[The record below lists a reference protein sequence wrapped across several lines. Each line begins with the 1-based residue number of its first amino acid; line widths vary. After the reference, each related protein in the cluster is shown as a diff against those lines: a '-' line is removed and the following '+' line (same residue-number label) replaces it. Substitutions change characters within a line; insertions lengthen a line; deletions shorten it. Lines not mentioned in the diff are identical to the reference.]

1 MSRSVHYEVIP
12 SHPAAHYFTVRLELS
27 CPDPDGEVFS
37 LPAWIPGSYMIRD
50 FAKNIVTIRAESDG
64 RELPVLPLDKQ
75 RWRVEGAKDRL
86 LFEYRVYAWDLSVRA
101 AHLDQTHAFFNGTS
115 LFLRVEGDERG
126 PCRLRLISPPANVEG
141 DWRVATTLPRVEVD
155 ERGFGEYEAGDYW
168 HLVDCPVEMG
178 QFQEL
183 VFFIDGKL
191 HRMVITG
198 RVSFD
203 GDRIARDLERICE
216 EQVSVFGELPVQ
228 QYLFMVMAVG
238 NGYGG
243 LEHRDSTA
251 LLCSRKQLPAKGL
264 KTPDEHYRV
273 FLGLCGHEY
282 FHLWNVKR
290 IRPQQLADSDLSTE
304 AYTRL
309 LWAFE
314 GITSYYDDLALVR
327 SGCIEASDYLELLA
341 RTITRVM
348 RTPGRHLQSVAESS
362 FFAWTK
368 FYKQDENAP
377 NAIVSYY
384 AKGTLV
390 ALGLDVTLRR
400 RSDDRLCLDDL
411 MRALWAEYGKTGW
424 GVPEYGIRQAAEKL
438 LGESLEDFFALA
450 VDGTDEL
457 PLEEW
462 LEYLGIGYRLRPA
475 RKEADEG
482 GYGEESGS
490 VAPRPVLGARLAQK
504 GDFVEL
510 THILEGGAAQ
520 QAGLSAGD
528 RLISVAGL
536 QVTTDNIDELLGRH
550 GRDAPVEVLAF
561 RRDEL
566 MRFQVEA
573 QPAPADTCDLWLLP
587 EESCTTGQLRR
598 RAQWLKQQ

>member
-1 MSRSVHYEVIP
+1 MSRSIQYQVVP
-12 SHPAAHYFTVRLELS
+12 SHPAAHYFTVYLELS
-27 CPDPDGEVFS
+27 GPDPGGETFA

-50 FAKNIVTIRAESDG
+50 FARNIVSIAAESVNG
-64 RELPVLPLDKQ
+64 EIPVVALDKQ
-75 RWRVEGAKDRL
+75 RWRVQGARERL
-86 LFEYRVYAWDLSVRA
+86 LLRYKVYAWDLSVRA
-101 AHLDQTHAFFNGTS
+101 AHFDQTHAFFNGTS
-115 LFLRVEGDERG
+115 LFLRVEGEESS
-126 PCRLRLISPPANVEG
+126 PCRLRLTPPSATVQG
-141 DWRVATTLPRVEVD
+141 DWRVATTLPQVEVD
-155 ERGFGEYEAGDYW
+155 ARGFGEYQAEDYW

-183 VFFIDGKL
+183 AFSVDGAP
-191 HRMVITG
+191 HRMVVTG
-198 RVSFD
+198 RATFD
-203 GDRIARDLERICE
+203 GGRIARDLERICA
-216 EQVSVFGELPVQ
+216 EQTAVFGELPVQ

-238 NGYGG
+238 EGYGG

-251 LLCSRKQLPAKGL
+251 LLCSRKALPS
-264 KTPDEHYRV
+264 PDMEQPDRHYRE
-273 FLGLCGHEY
+273 FLGLCSHEY

-290 IRPQQLADSDLSTE
+290 IRPQRLAESDLSAE

-327 SGCIEASDYLELLA
+327 SGCITASDYLELLA
-341 RTITRVM
+341 RVITRVM
-348 RTPGRHLQSVAESS
+348 RTPGRHVQSVAESS

-400 RSDDRLCLDDL
+400 RSGERLCLEDL
-411 MRALWAEYGKTGW
+411 MRKLWTEYGKTGR
-424 GVPEYGIRQAAEKL
+424 GVPEDGIRRAAEKL
-438 LGESLEDFFALA
+438 LGESLADFFALA
-450 VDGTDEL
+450 VEGTDEL
-457 PLEEW
+457 PLAEW

-475 RKEADEG
+475 RNAGDEG
-482 GYGEESGS
+482 GYCEKSEVIQS
-490 VAPRPVLGARLAQK
+490 RLVLGARLVQK

-510 THILEGGAAQ
+510 THALKGGAAQ

-536 QVTTDNIDELLGRH
+536 QVTTENIDDLLARY
-550 GRDAPVEVLAF
+550 GRDGAVEVLAF

-566 MRFQVEA
+566 MRFQVEPR
-573 QPAPADTCDLWLLP
+573 PAPADTCDLWLLP
-587 EESCTTGQLRR
+587 KENCSPGQLRR

>member
-1 MSRSVHYEVIP
+1 MYRSIRYEVIP

-27 CPDPDGEVFS
+27 CPDPEGEIFS

-50 FAKNIVTIRAESDG
+50 FARNITNVTAFCGE
-64 RELPVLPLDKQ
+64 RELSVLLLDKQ
-75 RWRVEGAKDRL
+75 RWRVEGAQEQLRL
-86 LFEYRVYAWDLSVRA
+86 EYQVYAWDLSVRA
-101 AHLDQTHAFFNGTS
+101 AHFDQTHAFFNGTS
-115 LFLRVEGDERG
+115 LFLRVEGEESS
-126 PCRLRLISPPANVEG
+126 PCRLSLTPPSAAVQG
-141 DWRVATTLPRVEVD
+141 DWRVATTLPQVEVD
-155 ERGFGEYEAGDYW
+155 ARGFGEYQADDYW

-183 VFFIDGKL
+183 AFSVDGTP
-191 HRMVITG
+191 HRMVVTG
-198 RVSFD
+198 RAVFD
-203 GDRIARDLERICE
+203 GNRIARDLEKICA
-216 EQVSVFGELPVQ
+216 EQTAVFGELPVR

-238 NGYGG
+238 EGYGG

-251 LLCSRKQLPAKGL
+251 LLCSRKALPA
-264 KTPDEHYRV
+264 PDLEQPDRHYRE
-273 FLGLCGHEY
+273 FLGLCSHEY

-290 IRPQQLADSDLSTE
+290 IRPQRLAESDLFAE

-327 SGCIEASDYLELLA
+327 SGCITPTDYLELLA

-348 RTPGRHLQSVAESS
+348 RTPGRHVQSVAESS

-377 NAIVSYY
+377 NVVVSYY
-384 AKGTLV
+384 AKGALV

-400 RSDDRLCLDDL
+400 RSGERLCLEDL
-411 MRALWAEYGKTGW
+411 MRALWDEYGKTGR
-424 GVPEYGIRQAAEKL
+424 GVPEDGIRRAAEKL

-450 VDGTDEL
+450 VEGTDEL
-457 PLEEW
+457 PLAEW
-462 LEYLGIGYRLRPA
+462 LEYLGIGCRLRPA
-475 RKEADEG
+475 RNASDEG
-482 GYGEESGS
+482 GCCGKPEPIQ
-490 VAPRPVLGARLAQK
+490 PRWVLDARLAQK

-510 THILEGGAAQ
+510 TQVLEGGAAQ

-536 QVTTDNIDELLGRH
+536 QVSTGNIEDLLARH
-550 GRDAPVEVLAF
+550 GRDGAVEVLAF

-566 MRFQVEA
+566 MRFQVEPR
-573 QPAPADTCDLWLLP
+573 PAPADTCDLWLLSGEDCSP
-587 EESCTTGQLRR
+587 VQLRR